1 VRNLGRAG
9 PLVALLVVAVA
20 LAAAAVEL
28 PGALGD
34 AADALRDGRPDRA
47 ERELAPAQGLDIPD
61 EMLLRVRQVIPE
73 DASFAV
79 VLGNSIE
86 LSDAQLTGI
95 PQFLRYW
102 LVPRRFEDERD
113 DADWVIAYGQ
123 SSETLG
129 IPVAEEVPLA
139 EAINAVRVQR

>member
-9 PLVALLVVAVA
+9 PVAAAVVVAAA

-28 PGALGD
+28 PGAIGDTAD
-34 AADALRDGRPDRA
+34 AARDGRPGRA

-61 EMLLRVRQVIPE
+61 EMLLRVRRVIPE

-79 VLGNSIE
+79 VLGDSIE
-86 LSDAQLTGI
+86 LTETQQTGI

-102 LVPRRFEDERD
+102 LLPRRFEDERD

-129 IPVAEEVPLA
+129 VPVVEEVPLA
-139 EAINAVRVQR
+139 EAINAVRVRR

>member
-28 PGALGD
+28 PGAFDD
-34 AADALRDGRPDRA
+34 AADAVKDGRPDRA

-73 DASFAV
+73 DASFAI
-79 VLGNSIE
+79 VLGDAIE
-86 LSDAQLTGI
+86 LTEAQLTGI

-102 LVPRRFEDERD
+102 LVPRRFEDEQG
-113 DADWVIAYGQ
+113 DADWVISYGH

-129 IPVAEEVPLA
+129 VPVAEEVELA
-139 EAINAVRVQR
+139 EAINAVRVGD

>member
-1 VRNLGRAG
+1 VRNLGGAG

-28 PGALGD
+28 PGAFDD
-34 AADALRDGRPDRA
+34 AAAALREGRPGRA

-79 VLGNSIE
+79 VLGDSIE
-86 LSDAQLTGI
+86 LTPTQVTGI

-102 LVPRRFEDERD
+102 LVPRPFEDEQD

-129 IPVAEEVPLA
+129 VPVAEEIPLA
-139 EAINAVRVQR
+139 EAINAVRVGT